1 VERIICLK
9 YVKKGMKRQGLVER
23 VALAAPAT
31 LGVWFSARILVG
43 IADKIGYLL
52 IHSKNT

>member
-1 VERIICLK
+1 
-9 YVKKGMKRQGLVER
+9 MKRQGLVER

-31 LGVWFSARILVG
+31 LGVWFSAGILVG